1 MQDPQQIPPI
11 FRIDVSAEAS
21 SSETSGSDGSANTS
35 NDNLLAVL
43 IRQLLEKQQ
52 KTNELLEEVGHQLVA
67 SQKQRAIELGQW
79 RDANPD
85 LARNCRRAAETL
97 GRVQGE
103 FLSQLTEEIVDSEDA
118 LLDGEFVL
126 NEFVDRFGPRL
137 AHLNGVLQVLS
148 QLSASD

>member
-85 LARNCRRAAETL
+85 LATNCRRAAETL